1 MGNTLA
7 TADSWYDIINYQ
19 LVRGNSIWRFALVL
33 AVILITMVVGKIVQY
48 AINGFADKREKKVG
62 PTGVTSTLKALTKP
76 IYVGIFAMG
85 LKLCMSFL
93 HFSDVDG
100 IPTKIVAS
108 WSKIAEIVGAI
119 AVVYALYCLVEVIEY
134 YLGKLVSK
142 TETKLDDMLV
152 PIMRKS
158 IRITIAI
165 IGALYIAQFVVKAE
179 TLKSVFLGAGIGG
192 IAIAMAAKDTI
203 ANFFGSIFIFLDR
216 PFAVGDWIKLSD
228 VEGVVED
235 IGFRSTRIRTFPATL
250 VSIPN
255 KTVADAT
262 IDNWSKMPK
271 RRVYQTVG
279 VTYETSAEQME
290 QAVAAIR
297 EIVENDEG
305 VDKGFIVIR
314 FTEFGD
320 SSLNI
325 LIYYFT
331 KDVAFADHVATKER
345 INLAVMSKLS
355 DMGLSIAFPTRT
367 LYLEG
372 QVAERLA
379 ERLGNSPGENQSNG
393 ASKTTW

>member
-119 AVVYALYCLVEVIEY
+119 AVVYALYCVVEVIEY

-203 ANFFGSIFIFLDR
+203 ANFFGSITIFTDH
-216 PFAVGDWIKLSD
+216 PFQIDELIRVNGHL
-228 VEGVVED
+228 GVVKEV
-235 IGFRSTRIRTFPATL
+235 GFRSTRIQTL
-250 VSIPN
+250 EGNLITIPN
-255 KTVADAT
+255 NTMANTDIENVSKRPYIRRTSNLTITYNSGCAKTQ
-262 IDNWSKMPK
+262 K
-271 RRVYQTVG
+271 
-279 VTYETSAEQME
+279 
-290 QAVAAIR
+290 AV
-297 EIVENDEG
+297 EIVKDVLANTPEVNQVASNPPRVFFSDFNDW
-305 VDKGFIVIR
+305 
-314 FTEFGD
+314 
-320 SSLNI
+320 SLNI
-325 LIYYFT
+325 YMTYW
-331 KDVAFADHVATKER
+331 VVPADFWVYNEVNEKVNFELMKRFEAEG
-345 INLAVMSKLS
+345 I
-355 DMGLSIAFPTRT
+355 DFAFPTQT
-367 LYLEG
+367 IYTKKDD
-372 QVAERLA
+372 
-379 ERLGNSPGENQSNG
+379 NPS
-393 ASKTTW
+393 

>member
-203 ANFFGSIFIFLDR
+203 ANFFGSITIFTDH
-216 PFAVGDWIKLSD
+216 PFQIDELIRVNGHL
-228 VEGVVED
+228 GVVKEV
-235 IGFRSTRIRTFPATL
+235 GFRSTRIQTL
-250 VSIPN
+250 EGNLITIPN
-255 KTVADAT
+255 NTMANTDIENVSKRPYIRRTSNLTITYGSGCDKTKKAVEIVKDVLANTPEVNLAAS
-262 IDNWSKMPK
+262 NPP
-271 RRVYQTVG
+271 RVYF
-279 VTYETSAEQME
+279 SDF
-290 QAVAAIR
+290 
-297 EIVENDEG
+297 NDW
-305 VDKGFIVIR
+305 
-314 FTEFGD
+314 
-320 SSLNI
+320 SLNI
-325 LIYYFT
+325 YMTYW
-331 KDVAFADHVATKER
+331 VVPADFWVYNEVNEKVNFELMKRFKAEG
-345 INLAVMSKLS
+345 IEF
-355 DMGLSIAFPTRT
+355 AFPTQT
-367 LYLEG
+367 IYTKKDD
-372 QVAERLA
+372 
-379 ERLGNSPGENQSNG
+379 NPS
-393 ASKTTW
+393 

>member
-1 MGNTLA
+1 MTGIMGNTLA

-203 ANFFGSIFIFLDR
+203 ANFFGSITIFTDR
-216 PFAVGDWIKLSD
+216 PFQIDELIRVNGHL
-228 VEGVVED
+228 GVIREV
-235 IGFRSTRIRTFPATL
+235 GFRSTRIQTL
-250 VSIPN
+250 EGNLITIPN
-255 KTVADAT
+255 NTMANTDIENVSKRPYIRRTSNLTITYDSGCDKTKKAVEIVKDVLANTPEVNHVAS
-262 IDNWSKMPK
+262 NPP
-271 RRVYQTVG
+271 RVYF
-279 VTYETSAEQME
+279 SDF
-290 QAVAAIR
+290 
-297 EIVENDEG
+297 NDW
-305 VDKGFIVIR
+305 
-314 FTEFGD
+314 
-320 SSLNI
+320 SLNI
-325 LIYYFT
+325 YMTYW
-331 KDVAFADHVATKER
+331 VVPADFWVYNEVNEKVNFELMKRFEAEG
-345 INLAVMSKLS
+345 I
-355 DMGLSIAFPTRT
+355 DFAFPTQT
-367 LYLEG
+367 IYTKKDD
-372 QVAERLA
+372 
-379 ERLGNSPGENQSNG
+379 NPS
-393 ASKTTW
+393 

>member
-203 ANFFGSIFIFLDR
+203 ANFFGSITIFTDH
-216 PFAVGDWIKLSD
+216 PFQIDELIRVNGHL
-228 VEGVVED
+228 GVVKEV
-235 IGFRSTRIRTFPATL
+235 GFRSTRIQTL
-250 VSIPN
+250 EGNLITIPN
-255 KTVADAT
+255 NTMANTDIENVSKRPYIRRTSNLTITYDSGCDKTKKAVEIVKDVLANTPEVNLAAS
-262 IDNWSKMPK
+262 NPP
-271 RRVYQTVG
+271 RVYF
-279 VTYETSAEQME
+279 SDF
-290 QAVAAIR
+290 
-297 EIVENDEG
+297 NDW
-305 VDKGFIVIR
+305 
-314 FTEFGD
+314 
-320 SSLNI
+320 SLNI
-325 LIYYFT
+325 YMTYW
-331 KDVAFADHVATKER
+331 VVPADFWVYNEVNEKVNFELMKRFKAEG
-345 INLAVMSKLS
+345 IEF
-355 DMGLSIAFPTRT
+355 AFPTQT
-367 LYLEG
+367 IYTKKDD
-372 QVAERLA
+372 
-379 ERLGNSPGENQSNG
+379 NPS
-393 ASKTTW
+393 